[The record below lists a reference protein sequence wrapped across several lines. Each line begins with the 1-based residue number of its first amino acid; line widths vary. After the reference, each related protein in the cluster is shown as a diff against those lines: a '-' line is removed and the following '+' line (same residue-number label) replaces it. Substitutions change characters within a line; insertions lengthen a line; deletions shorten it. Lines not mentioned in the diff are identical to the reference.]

1 MINDE
6 FTNLKANNDSFIKKT
21 EFANLPDSE
30 FSDAGEMN
38 LHRAAY
44 DASLMKQADKSAG
57 ESTTS
62 TVSEASSSA
71 IEASSVPAVST
82 AGTIAA
88 GSAGVIAVASTV
100 AVSTLGVLAGIS
112 VALHDYEVKF
122 NRFVVCSN
130 QVRYDLS
137 IMDNKMSKDDYE
149 HYFDNVDY
157 ENGEESSLPFVI
169 RIYNTDYDASQEL
182 FFFEQ
187 SGSFDNLKLGEKYN
201 IVIKENKYGGET
213 LYENVFTTK

>member
-6 FTNLKANNDSFIKKT
+6 FTNLKSNNDSFIKKS
-21 EFANLPDSE
+21 EFGNLPDSE

-38 LHRAAY
+38 LHKAAY

-71 IEASSVPAVST
+71 IETSSVPAVST

-100 AVSTLGVLAGIS
+100 AVSTLGVL
-112 VALHDYEVKF
+112 
-122 NRFVVCSN
+122 
-130 QVRYDLS
+130 
-137 IMDNKMSKDDYE
+137 
-149 HYFDNVDY
+149 
-157 ENGEESSLPFVI
+157 
-169 RIYNTDYDASQEL
+169 
-182 FFFEQ
+182 
-187 SGSFDNLKLGEKYN
+187 
-201 IVIKENKYGGET
+201 IKSAMTYLLWIIK
-213 LYENVFTTK
+213 